1 MQLNQTTLS
10 LYSISGLFLAI
21 TSAVLLII
29 LAIYGR
35 SKLHRIWLFFN
46 ISICVWGVGAFF
58 IGKATNYQEAI
69 ISWRFA
75 FSGVIFIAVLFYH
88 FTCAF
93 CNINRRSIIIFA
105 YLQGFFFFILNFTN
119 LFLSKIYLFRGSILY
134 AKSAGIYYP
143 ISVIIWVF
151 LLVASVVEFILCFR
165 KLEGLKRTQALYL
178 IIGFSAGFLGG
189 ITNFLPVF
197 GVNIYPYGNFSIPV
211 YCIIATYAILRY
223 RLLDARVV
231 ITNSVI
237 FLLVYSLVL
246 WLPFFIGYK
255 YKLWQVSTWVMFVLA
270 SAGQLIFNYLRQ
282 QAEDRILEEQ
292 KRYRTTLDSASEA
305 ANRFKTVDEIIHHIS
320 KVYFKTVGIKNVAFY
335 LRKGE
340 LLILNS
346 TGTNEVL
353 HQKEINNKQLIGYF
367 VQRNQPVIIREMHE
381 NGHKNKQNINGII
394 KESQTEVAVPLVK
407 SDSLVALILLGEKND
422 SSPYSDED
430 IKAFRRSASHLALA
444 IENVQ
449 YLDEQKKIN
458 EEENKN
464 RRQFQLDKLVS
475 SMGHQIRN
483 PLNVISGAMT
493 GIEIVMKKYK
503 SVIEQRYYNR
513 LEEKKNEIMVACGG
527 ISTTIN
533 TILDYG
539 RGTIE
544 LRRIKV
550 NDILKEFNI
559 LTQMIIGKYMI
570 SPNVEIEK
578 DVPDVFGDIHTINEI
593 LSTYF
598 DNSCQAVEANEGA
611 KKIDFKI
618 YKMDGEYVRFEIA
631 DNGHGI
637 DEDTQRAIFDVSTST
652 KGTKGHGFGLV
663 SVRKACSQMKGTKY
677 GFYSAGRGFGSKFW
691 IDVPI
696 ATN

>member
-1 MQLNQTTLS
+1 MNLFIVVSLVVCLLS
-10 LYSISGLFLAI
+10 ACLGVFTFFQIKKRLHFVWALFNLDIAVWSGGIFLAGI
-21 TSAVLLII
+21 SKNEFWARIDWKLSHIGVL
-29 LAIYGR
+29 
-35 SKLHRIWLFFN
+35 
-46 ISICVWGVGAFF
+46 F
-58 IGKATNYQEAI
+58 IP
-69 ISWRFA
+69 
-75 FSGVIFIAVLFYH
+75 VLFYH
-88 FTCAF
+88 TVCLFLDSKDRRILYLLYFQAFFFTLLLIF
-93 CNINRRSIIIFA
+93 TNYIIFP
-105 YLQGFFFFILNFTN
+105 I
-119 LFLSKIYLFRGSILY
+119 KYLFGSIYYFVATPGYYVMFTIWLVVVALPFFKLY
-134 AKSAGIYYP
+134 SGVSRLK
-143 ISVIIWVF
+143 
-151 LLVASVVEFILCFR
+151 
-165 KLEGLKRTQALYL
+165 GLQYQQWLYL
-178 IIGFSAGFLGG
+178 FWGSLLGFMGG
-189 ITNFLPVF
+189 PTIVAPAF
-197 GVNIYPYGNFSIPV
+197 GLNVYPAWHFTICIYV
-211 YCIIATYAILRY
+211 LIATYAIFRY
-223 RLLDARVV
+223 RLLDIRVAMS
-231 ITNSVI
+231 NMAI
-237 FLLVYSLVL
+237 FIAVYSLVL
-246 WLPFFIGYK
+246 GIPFWIGFKLFGYGLWFLPVIFMG
-255 YKLWQVSTWVMFVLA
+255 VLA
-270 SAGQLIFNYLRQ
+270 SVGPSIYIFLQRQ
-282 QAEDRILEEQ
+282 AKDKILEEQ
-292 KRYRTTLDSASEA
+292 KRYRKVLDNA
-305 ANRFKTVDEIIHHIS
+305 AIVVNRLKTVDEIVQYVS
-320 KVYFKTVGIKNVAFY
+320 KVFFTDVGIKNAAFY

-340 LLILNS
+340 VLFLR
-346 TGTNEVL
+346 TTETNETMF
-353 HQKEINNKQLIGYF
+353 QKEINNKQLIEYF
-367 VQRNQPVIIREMHE
+367 VQKNHSVIIKEMHE
-381 NGHKNKQNINGII
+381 NGDKNKQNINGVI

-407 SDSLVALILLGEKND
+407 SDSLVGLILLGEKNND
-422 SSPYSDED
+422 SPYSDD
-430 IKAFRRSASHLALA
+430 DLKAFSSNSSHFALA

-449 YLDEQKKIN
+449 YLDEQKKLN

-503 SVIEQRYYNR
+503 PLIEERYYNK

-550 NDILKEFNI
+550 NDIVKEFNI
-559 LTQMIIGKYMI
+559 LTQMIIGKYMV
-570 SPNVEIEK
+570 SPNLDVEK

-598 DNSCQAVEANEGA
+598 DNSCQAVETNGGV

-663 SVRKACSQMKGTKY
+663 SVRKACSQMKGTNY
-677 GFYSAGRGFGSKFW
+677 DFYSAGRGFGSKFW

>member
-1 MQLNQTTLS
+1 MNNYFS
-10 LYSISGLFLAI
+10 LAGLCIGIINLCLALLIAFYGKNKLHKIWSYVNYSISFWGFSMLIIGAARTPEMAYLGWRMFIVGIVLIGLFYYHVIYIFCNLSSKRFLIFCYLESSIFILLTVLTKYTIGPNVHLLFNQIFYIHANMVYTFFFSIWGIVVGKSFYELFKYISKSKGISNIQAKYLFVAMMFGFGGGMNTAPAAWGFHIYPYGQILVCIYGMVATYAMFRYRIMDIRLAI
-21 TSAVLLII
+21 SNT
-29 LAIYGR
+29 
-35 SKLHRIWLFFN
+35 
-46 ISICVWGVGAFF
+46 
-58 IGKATNYQEAI
+58 
-69 ISWRFA
+69 
-75 FSGVIFIAVLFYH
+75 VIFIAV
-88 FTCAF
+88 
-93 CNINRRSIIIFA
+93 
-105 YLQGFFFFILNFTN
+105 
-119 LFLSKIYLFRGSILY
+119 
-134 AKSAGIYYP
+134 
-143 ISVIIWVF
+143 
-151 LLVASVVEFILCFR
+151 
-165 KLEGLKRTQALYL
+165 
-178 IIGFSAGFLGG
+178 
-189 ITNFLPVF
+189 
-197 GVNIYPYGNFSIPV
+197 
-211 YCIIATYAILRY
+211 
-223 RLLDARVV
+223 
-231 ITNSVI
+231 
-237 FLLVYSLVL
+237 YSLVL
-246 WLPFFIGYK
+246 GVPFWIGFKLLGYGTWLLPVIFMG
-255 YKLWQVSTWVMFVLA
+255 LLA
-270 SAGQLIFNYLRQ
+270 SVGPSIYIFLKRQ
-282 QAEDRILEEQ
+282 AKDKILLEL
-292 KRYRTTLDSASEA
+292 KRYRTALDNASIVV
-305 ANRFKTVDEIIHHIS
+305 NRFKSVDEIVQHVS
-320 KVYFKTVGIKNVAFY
+320 KVFFTEIGIKNVAVY

-340 LLILNS
+340 LLILRT
-346 TGTNEVL
+346 TGTNEAMF
-353 HQKEINNKQLIGYF
+353 QKEINNNQLMEYF
-367 VQRNQPVIIREMHE
+367 VQKNHSVIIKEMHD
-381 NGHKNKQNINGII
+381 NGYKNKQNINGVI
-394 KESQTEVAVPLVK
+394 KESQTEVAMPLVK
-407 SDSLVALILLGEKND
+407 SDSLVGLILLGEKNND
-422 SSPYSDED
+422 SPYSDD
-430 IKAFRRSASHLALA
+430 DLKAFSSNSSHFALA

-663 SVRKACSQMKGTKY
+663 SVRKTCSQMKGTKY

>member
-1 MQLNQTTLS
+1 MALALLISFFGKNKLHKVWS
-10 LYSISGLFLAI
+10 YVNYSISFWGLSMLIIGTARTPEIAYWGWRMFIVGIVLIGLFYYHVIYIFCNLTTKKFLTFSYIESFIFIFLTVLTKYTIGPKLYLLFNQIFYIHANVLYTFFFSIWAIVVGKSFFELYKYIRNSKGITNIQAKYLFVAMMFGFGGGMNTAPAAWGFNIYPYGQILVCVYGVVATYAMFRYRIMDIRLAI
-21 TSAVLLII
+21 SNT
-29 LAIYGR
+29 
-35 SKLHRIWLFFN
+35 
-46 ISICVWGVGAFF
+46 
-58 IGKATNYQEAI
+58 
-69 ISWRFA
+69 
-75 FSGVIFIAVLFYH
+75 VIFIAVYGLVLGLPFWVGFKLLGYGPWLLPV
-88 FTCAF
+88 
-93 CNINRRSIIIFA
+93 IFM
-105 YLQGFFFFILNFTN
+105 G
-119 LFLSKIYLFRGSILY
+119 
-134 AKSAGIYYP
+134 
-143 ISVIIWVF
+143 
-151 LLVASVVEFILCFR
+151 LLASVGPSIYIF
-165 KLEGLKRTQALYL
+165 LKRQAKDK
-178 IIGFSAGFLGG
+178 
-189 ITNFLPVF
+189 
-197 GVNIYPYGNFSIPV
+197 
-211 YCIIATYAILRY
+211 IL
-223 RLLDARVV
+223 
-231 ITNSVI
+231 
-237 FLLVYSLVL
+237 
-246 WLPFFIGYK
+246 
-255 YKLWQVSTWVMFVLA
+255 
-270 SAGQLIFNYLRQ
+270 
-282 QAEDRILEEQ
+282 LEL
-292 KRYRTTLDSASEA
+292 KRYRTALDNASIVV
-305 ANRFKTVDEIIHHIS
+305 NRFKTVDEIVQHVS
-320 KVYFKTVGIKNVAFY
+320 KVFYTDFGIKNVAIY

-340 LLILNS
+340 LLILRT
-346 TGTNEVL
+346 TGTNEAMF
-353 HQKEINNKQLIGYF
+353 QKEINNKQLIEYF
-367 VQRNQPVIIREMHE
+367 VQKNHSVIIKEMHE
-381 NGHKNKQNINGII
+381 NGDKNKQNINGVI

-407 SDSLVALILLGEKND
+407 SDSLVGLILLGEKNND
-422 SSPYSDED
+422 SPYSDD
-430 IKAFRRSASHLALA
+430 DLKAFSSNSSHFALA

-503 SVIEQRYYNR
+503 AVMEERYYNK

-570 SPNVEIEK
+570 SPNVEVEK

-598 DNSCQAVEANEGA
+598 DNSCQSVETNEGV

-618 YKMDGEYVRFEIA
+618 YKMDGDYVRFEIA

-663 SVRKACSQMKGTKY
+663 SVRKACSQMKGTNY
-677 GFYSAGRGFGSKFW
+677 DFYSAGRGFGAKFW
-691 IDVPI
+691 IDVPV

>member
-1 MQLNQTTLS
+1 MD
-10 LYSISGLFLAI
+10 IRLAI
-21 TSAVLLII
+21 SNT
-29 LAIYGR
+29 
-35 SKLHRIWLFFN
+35 
-46 ISICVWGVGAFF
+46 
-58 IGKATNYQEAI
+58 
-69 ISWRFA
+69 
-75 FSGVIFIAVLFYH
+75 VIFIAV
-88 FTCAF
+88 
-93 CNINRRSIIIFA
+93 
-105 YLQGFFFFILNFTN
+105 
-119 LFLSKIYLFRGSILY
+119 
-134 AKSAGIYYP
+134 
-143 ISVIIWVF
+143 
-151 LLVASVVEFILCFR
+151 
-165 KLEGLKRTQALYL
+165 
-178 IIGFSAGFLGG
+178 
-189 ITNFLPVF
+189 
-197 GVNIYPYGNFSIPV
+197 
-211 YCIIATYAILRY
+211 
-223 RLLDARVV
+223 
-231 ITNSVI
+231 
-237 FLLVYSLVL
+237 YSLVL
-246 WLPFFIGYK
+246 GVPFWIGFKLLGYGTWLLPVIFMG
-255 YKLWQVSTWVMFVLA
+255 LLA
-270 SAGQLIFNYLRQ
+270 SVGPSIYIFLKRQ
-282 QAEDRILEEQ
+282 AKDKILLEL
-292 KRYRTTLDSASEA
+292 KRYRTALDNASIVV
-305 ANRFKTVDEIIHHIS
+305 NRFKSVDEIVQHVS
-320 KVYFKTVGIKNVAFY
+320 KVFFTEIGIKNVAVY

-340 LLILNS
+340 LLILRT
-346 TGTNEVL
+346 TGTNEAMF
-353 HQKEINNKQLIGYF
+353 QKEINNNQLMEYF
-367 VQRNQPVIIREMHE
+367 VQKNHSVIIKEMHD
-381 NGHKNKQNINGII
+381 NGYKNKQNINGVI
-394 KESQTEVAVPLVK
+394 KESQTEVAMPLVK
-407 SDSLVALILLGEKND
+407 SDSLVGLILLGEKNND
-422 SSPYSDED
+422 SPYSDDEL
-430 IKAFRRSASHLALA
+430 KAFSSNSSHFALA

-449 YLDEQKKIN
+449 YLDEQKKLN

-598 DNSCQAVEANEGA
+598 DNSCQAVEANEGV

>member
-1 MQLNQTTLS
+1 MNNYFS
-10 LYSISGLFLAI
+10 LAGLCIGVINLCLALLITFFGKNKLHKVWSYVNYSISFWGFSMYVSGSTMNQDISFLGWKMFTVGIALIALFYYHVIYIFCDLKSRKFLLFSYIESAVFIALTVFSNFMFGDKVIFSFNQLYYFRANLLYNFFMFVWSIVVGKSFFELYKYIKKSKGITNIQAKYLFVAMVFGFGGGMNTAPAAWGFNIYPYGQILVCVYGMVATYAMFRYRIMDIRLAI
-21 TSAVLLII
+21 SNT
-29 LAIYGR
+29 
-35 SKLHRIWLFFN
+35 
-46 ISICVWGVGAFF
+46 
-58 IGKATNYQEAI
+58 
-69 ISWRFA
+69 
-75 FSGVIFIAVLFYH
+75 VIFIAV
-88 FTCAF
+88 
-93 CNINRRSIIIFA
+93 
-105 YLQGFFFFILNFTN
+105 
-119 LFLSKIYLFRGSILY
+119 
-134 AKSAGIYYP
+134 
-143 ISVIIWVF
+143 
-151 LLVASVVEFILCFR
+151 
-165 KLEGLKRTQALYL
+165 
-178 IIGFSAGFLGG
+178 
-189 ITNFLPVF
+189 
-197 GVNIYPYGNFSIPV
+197 
-211 YCIIATYAILRY
+211 
-223 RLLDARVV
+223 
-231 ITNSVI
+231 
-237 FLLVYSLVL
+237 YSLVL
-246 WLPFFIGYK
+246 GVPFWIGFKLLGYGTWLLPVIFMG
-255 YKLWQVSTWVMFVLA
+255 LLA
-270 SAGQLIFNYLRQ
+270 SVGPSIYIFLKRQ
-282 QAEDRILEEQ
+282 AKDKILLEL
-292 KRYRTTLDSASEA
+292 KRYRTALDNASIVV
-305 ANRFKTVDEIIHHIS
+305 NRFKSVDEIVQHVS
-320 KVYFKTVGIKNVAFY
+320 KVFFTEIGIKNVAVY

-340 LLILNS
+340 LLILRT
-346 TGTNEVL
+346 TGTNEAMF
-353 HQKEINNKQLIGYF
+353 QKEINNKQLMEYF
-367 VQRNQPVIIREMHE
+367 VQKNHSVIIKEMHD
-381 NGHKNKQNINGII
+381 NGHKNKQNINGVI
-394 KESQTEVAVPLVK
+394 KESQTEVAMPLVK
-407 SDSLVALILLGEKND
+407 SDSLVGLILLGEKNND
-422 SSPYSDED
+422 SPYSDDEL
-430 IKAFRRSASHLALA
+430 KAFSSNSSHFALA

-449 YLDEQKKIN
+449 YLDEQKKLN